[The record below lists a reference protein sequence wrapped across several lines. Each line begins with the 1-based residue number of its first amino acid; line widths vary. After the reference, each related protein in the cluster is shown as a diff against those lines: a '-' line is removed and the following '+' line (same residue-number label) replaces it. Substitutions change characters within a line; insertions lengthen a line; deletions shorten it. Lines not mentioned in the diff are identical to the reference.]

1 MFSSD
6 NHLLRVSPNSIIRR
20 LYAHMELPGIT
31 SIHSKQDAEVHDIPM
46 KELIRPFPSVLDEK
60 KVQSLMETIEGD
72 ADHTK
77 VPPIDVVWIVGKQG
91 GNYFYSFG
99 GCHRHEAHV
108 RLKKETIRAKLV
120 KSNVESLKVYLG
132 ASTPDLQ

>member
-1 MFSSD
+1 
-6 NHLLRVSPNSIIRR
+6 
-20 LYAHMELPGIT
+20 MENVT
-31 SIHSKQDAEVHDIPM
+31 SIHSQKDAEIHVIPM
-46 KELIRPFPSVLDEK
+46 KELIRPFPSVLNEEK
-60 KVQSLMETIEGD
+60 VESLMKTIEED
-72 ADHTK
+72 VDHTK
-77 VPPIDVVWIVGKQG
+77 VPPVDVVWIVGKKG

-132 ASTPDLQ
+132 ASTPDLM